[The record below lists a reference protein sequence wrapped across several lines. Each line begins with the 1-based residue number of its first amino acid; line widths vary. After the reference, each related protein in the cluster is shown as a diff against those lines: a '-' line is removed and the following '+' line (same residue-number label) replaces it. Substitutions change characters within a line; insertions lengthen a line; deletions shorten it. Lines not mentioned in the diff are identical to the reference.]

1 MANVHSGV
9 AFGVG
14 AAVGAIGGGVGGYFV
29 EHNSSNG
36 QAPVLMLAAG
46 MGLVIPALVL
56 TLNATRYQ
64 PSNYASEDHAPTNA
78 PPANPGL
85 PSGSAVAPA
94 TASPPAYV
102 PPAAP
107 AGGATAPAPT
117 PAQVPQPTVTP
128 PSGGGT
134 PPLSLFDVSGG
145 SMRLGVPVPEV
156 RPLYSMSEL
165 RQYGMAQQT
174 EVRMPLVKI
183 AF

>member
-1 MANVHSGV
+1 
-9 AFGVG
+9 
-14 AAVGAIGGGVGGYFV
+14 
-29 EHNSSNG
+29 
-36 QAPVLMLAAG
+36 
-46 MGLVIPALVL
+46 
-56 TLNATRYQ
+56 
-64 PSNYASEDHAPTNA
+64 
-78 PPANPGL
+78 
-85 PSGSAVAPA
+85 VAPA